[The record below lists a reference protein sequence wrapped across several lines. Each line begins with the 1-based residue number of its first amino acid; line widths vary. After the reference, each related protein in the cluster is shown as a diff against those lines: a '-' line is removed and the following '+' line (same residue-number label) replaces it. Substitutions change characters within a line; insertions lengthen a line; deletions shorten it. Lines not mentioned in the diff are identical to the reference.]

1 MSEEYDYTMFIEMEH
16 IRGFVCAQP
25 PEEMKRILL
34 EKPREYLQIL
44 ATIMEAMLDEKEIDI
59 TKVVIVAGETN
70 DENTGEMIFNHR
82 TDVLYDNH
90 KLLEKAVEDRKDFR
104 LPTEREMTL
113 GDFNIETEETE

>member
-1 MSEEYDYTMFIEMEH
+1 MSETYDYTMFIEMEH
-16 IRGFVCAQP
+16 IRGFVCAQS
-25 PEEMKRILL
+25 PEEMKRILV
-34 EKPREYLQIL
+34 ENPREYLQIL
-44 ATIMEAMLDEKEIDI
+44 ATIMEAMLAEKEIDI

-70 DENTGEMIFNHR
+70 DENSGEMIFNHR